1 METKT
6 QQDATTTQDDATQ
19 EMDELNARLKQLKE
33 QQKEAQKLAT
43 ELRKRKAQ
51 QRKDN
56 KAEKASSHIL
66 RAYLALYFANKSEDD
81 ARDELHERS
90 RRDAHQLRSDPAAR
104 RAFGRP
110 PRGRSSRLPAAPTGN
125 ARGGRH
131 GAASRRHR
139 ARQTRA
145 EPPGRTPPPGCRR

>member
-81 ARDELHERS
+81 ARDELTELVQELSGEALELYATRKAERIEK
-90 RRDAHQLRSDPAAR
+90 RKIR
-104 RAFGRP
+104 RANKKAQQQD
-110 PRGRSSRLPAAPTGN
+110 S
-125 ARGGRH
+125 
-131 GAASRRHR
+131 
-139 ARQTRA
+139 
-145 EPPGRTPPPGCRR
+145 